1 MIKGIFVVV
10 ALTSSLTAVSTFTSS
25 NSIDTLSAA
34 PNVRFKSMELA
45 AAPNVRFKSMELAAA
60 PNVRFKSM
68 ELAAAPNVR
77 FTENAFA

>member
-10 ALTSSLTAVSTFTSS
+10 ALTSSLTAVSTLTSS
-25 NSIDTLSAA
+25 NSIDTLSAV
-34 PNVRFKSMELA
+34 PNKLA